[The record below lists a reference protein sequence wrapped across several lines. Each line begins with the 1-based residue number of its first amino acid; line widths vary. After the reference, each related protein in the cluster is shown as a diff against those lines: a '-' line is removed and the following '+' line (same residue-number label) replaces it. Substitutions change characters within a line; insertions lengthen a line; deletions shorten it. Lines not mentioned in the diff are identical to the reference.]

1 MLNLVVLFYMVGR
14 DKSRTYWRV
23 LKIDRSEPSELNIN
37 EDSTTYTE
45 SECCDL
51 LRRIHEGNRSTGG
64 LKFVTS
70 CYGIIG
76 FIKFLGPYYMLL
88 ITKRR
93 QIGAICGHNI
103 YSVCKSEIIPLP
115 NSTAWENTV
124 NSKIENRYKKLL
136 CMVDLTKDFFFSYSY
151 HVMRSLQKNT
161 CENDAGKVLYETMFV
176 WNEFLSRGIRN
187 VLQNTLWTVAL
198 VYGFFKQATLSI
210 SGRDFKLTLIAR
222 RSRHYAGTSYGRY
235 RWNSELEEVLIQLSV
250 QNEIESE
257 SREMEDVMKKNK
269 LLASNSM
276 LMVFFQKQYGS
287 FGSRR
292 EEIWFISFPM
302 QPQLFIDDDDRI
314 PSSSPAAGPVLA
326 PIDCLTLQLSSLR
339 LSVTINYVTEGRDSR
354 FAYGWTMLSDTSSA
368 DDGRR
373 HHLESF
379 LKCFGVDCLV
389 FCMVYLLESTKREMV
404 GLREKTFYEGYC
416 GGLDCGCFL
425 DGVLDMILVKH
436 SRAKFIR
443 ITKPVS
449 KEGNCFCYEH
459 GNLQIFLINFICVG
473 EYSNSDIGCGGFVYN
488 LHYMEKVL
496 TLSDEDVWHRSSWN
510 LWVLNIPF
518 ELMSSR
524 PELIGHSIKIADF
537 LDPVMHVWCH
547 LTSYDSLYLKRG
559 VNEKGRVANDV
570 ETEQIVFEDVPEG
583 CPMQISS
590 VVQNR
595 GSIPLFWSQE
605 TSRLNLKPDI
615 ILSRKDQNYEA
626 TRLHFEN
633 LAKRYGNP
641 VIILNLIK
649 THEKKPRESIL
660 RAEFANAIEFINKD
674 LSEENRLKFLHWD
687 LHKHS
692 RSKATNVLV
701 LLGKVA
707 AYALTLTGFFYSQVT
722 PVLGSERCLTWNCSE
737 NVAAADHSPTRDCD
751 IDLEENGDNEDV
763 DSLVV
768 NLHGANNVA
777 NGNHCLNASMF
788 QKGVLRTNCIDCL
801 DRTNVA
807 QYAYG
812 LAALGKQLRALGVLD
827 TTKIDIDDPI
837 ADQLMWF
844 YERMG
849 DTLAHQY
856 GGSAAHNKI
865 VRKMVGISWHTTPVE
880 VERVRAGATE
890 RSSLEL
896 GLNLYGLVA
905 QRRSWLR
912 RPVVEAAYGHDGRR
926 PGTVEVRGRRYCWCF
941 ILGEFHSIDKV
952 LVVKEKYLEFISWKG
967 ILPAIFSQ
975 RRGQWKAATQ
985 SQEFFRTLQRYYSNA
1000 YMDAEK
1006 QNAINVFLGYFQPQ
1020 EGKPELWE
1028 LDSDQNYNAWKA
1040 KLDDYQRSLFKRS
1053 LSDGNI
1059 LRERSSPMSSTN
1071 MKKDLTN
1078 SAFSNDESQGGSKIL
1093 SESSPEIS
1101 TCESGVTISRYT
1113 SSAPRR
1119 QLFVDMHRE
1128 RWLDNDQGDACS
1140 NFVDLDWL
1148 SSSGN
1153 SCDEELY
1160 ERSMLMSSPIVGRSS
1175 ENVIN
1180 GIMGDRAPS
1189 TSEYGSSMKGRE
1201 HTGTDLSYGDVQDFE
1216 VLEEFSDSFVRWGEH
1231 IEHRGTGGKR
1241 EWKEACG
1248 EGIPFAGLFPRR
1260 AN

>member
-1 MLNLVVLFYMVGR
+1 MASENENPSPPAPAPAPLSPPSPPVPAPHGFMQKFRLYETRSLFYMVGR

-51 LRRIHEGNRSTGG
+51 LTRIHEGNRSTGG

-103 YSVCKSEIIPLP
+103 YAVCKSEIIPLP
-115 NSTAWENTV
+115 NSTAWANTV

-136 CMVDLTKDFFFSYSY
+136 CTVDLTKDFFFSYSY
-151 HVMRSLQKNT
+151 HVMRSLQKNM

-198 VYGFFKQATLSI
+198 VYGFFKQATLSM

-222 RSRHYAGTSYGRY
+222 RSRHYAGTR
-235 RWNSELEEVLIQLSV
+235 
-250 QNEIESE
+250 
-257 SREMEDVMKKNK
+257 
-269 LLASNSM
+269 
-276 LMVFFQKQYGS
+276 
-287 FGSRR
+287 
-292 EEIWFISFPM
+292 
-302 QPQLFIDDDDRI
+302 
-314 PSSSPAAGPVLA
+314 
-326 PIDCLTLQLSSLR
+326 
-339 LSVTINYVTEGRDSR
+339 
-354 FAYGWTMLSDTSSA
+354 
-368 DDGRR
+368 
-373 HHLESF
+373 
-379 LKCFGVDCLV
+379 
-389 FCMVYLLESTKREMV
+389 
-404 GLREKTFYEGYC
+404 
-416 GGLDCGCFL
+416 
-425 DGVLDMILVKH
+425 
-436 SRAKFIR
+436 
-443 ITKPVS
+443 
-449 KEGNCFCYEH
+449 
-459 GNLQIFLINFICVG
+459 
-473 EYSNSDIGCGGFVYN
+473 
-488 LHYMEKVL
+488 
-496 TLSDEDVWHRSSWN
+496 
-510 LWVLNIPF
+510 
-518 ELMSSR
+518 
-524 PELIGHSIKIADF
+524 
-537 LDPVMHVWCH
+537 
-547 LTSYDSLYLKRG
+547 YLKRG

-590 VVQNR
+590 IVQNR

-641 VIILNLIK
+641 IIILNLIK

-692 RSKATNVLV
+692 RSKATNVLL

-722 PVLGSERCLTWNCSE
+722 PVLGSECCLTWTCSE

-777 NGNHCLNASMF
+777 NGNHSLNSSMF

-865 VRKMVGISWHTTPVE
+865 
-880 VERVRAGATE
+880 
-890 RSSLEL
+890 
-896 GLNLYGLVA
+896 
-905 QRRSWLR
+905 
-912 RPVVEAAYGHDGRR
+912 
-926 PGTVEVRGRRYCWCF
+926 
-941 ILGEFHSIDKV
+941 
-952 LVVKEKYLEFISWKG
+952 
-967 ILPAIFSQ
+967 FSQ

-1028 LDSDQNYNAWKA
+1028 LDSDQNYNAWNA
-1040 KLDDYQRSLFKRS
+1040 KMDDYQRLLFKRS

-1059 LRERSSPMSSTN
+1059 LRESSSPMSSTN

-1078 SAFSNDESQGGSKIL
+1078 SAFSNDQSQGGSKIL

-1201 HTGTDLSYGDVQDFE
+1201 HTGTDLSYDDVQDFE
-1216 VLEEFSDSFVRWGEH
+1216 VLEEFSDSFVRWVTFGETLSH
-1231 IEHRGTGGKR
+1231 
-1241 EWKEACG
+1241 
-1248 EGIPFAGLFPRR
+1248 
-1260 AN
+1260 